1 MLFTFDYWFSC
12 KYCKS
17 CKCFNFYNKTTFTNT
32 LKPKRNT
39 MEIKELTRAE
49 EQIMQVLWQLQ
60 KGYVKDVLEV
70 LPEPKPA
77 YNTVSTII
85 RILETKGFV
94 GHTAYG
100 KSHEYHPVISK
111 DQYQNFA
118 TDKLMNGYFD
128 NSVKRMFSYF
138 VKKEKIDLKEA
149 DEIMKLIE
157 KLKEK

>member
-1 MLFTFDYWFSC
+1 
-12 KYCKS
+12 
-17 CKCFNFYNKTTFTNT
+17 
-32 LKPKRNT
+32 

-49 EQIMQVLWQLQ
+49 EQLMQILWQLQ
-60 KGYVKDVLEV
+60 KGFIKDIIEE

-94 GHTAYG
+94 DHQAFG
-100 KSHEYHPVISK
+100 KTHEYFPVISK
-111 DQYQNFA
+111 EEYQNFA

-128 NSVKRMFSYF
+128 NSVKHMFSYF

-157 KLKEK
+157 KLKDK

>member
-1 MLFTFDYWFSC
+1 
-12 KYCKS
+12 
-17 CKCFNFYNKTTFTNT
+17 
-32 LKPKRNT
+32 

-49 EQIMQVLWQLQ
+49 EQLMQVLWQIE
-60 KGYVKDVLEV
+60 KGYVKDVIDQ

-100 KSHEYHPVISK
+100 KSHEYHPIISK
-111 DQYQNFA
+111 DEYQNFA
-118 TDKLMNGYFD
+118 SDKLLTGYFD
-128 NSVKRMFSYF
+128 NSVKRMFSFF
-138 VKKEKIDLKEA
+138 VQKEKINMKEA

-157 KLKEK
+157 KFKEQ